1 MDRLA
6 MNAMLAM
13 KAGMSYGKWKA
24 LQPAVVPER
33 KELPDGVK
41 ICPYCG
47 KEFRGRKNKKYC
59 NPECTAQYNNL
70 RRRVTNK
77 EYMRQYRKRGRL

>member
-24 LQPAVVPER
+24 LQPAVVPEK
-33 KELPDGVK
+33 KELPEGWRL
-41 ICPYCG
+41 CPGCG
-47 KEFRGRKNKKYC
+47 KEFTGRKNKKYC
-59 NPECTAQYNNL
+59 CKECQVEDYHK
-70 RRRVTNK
+70 RISKTNK
-77 EYMRQYRKRGRL
+77 EYVRQCRKRRR